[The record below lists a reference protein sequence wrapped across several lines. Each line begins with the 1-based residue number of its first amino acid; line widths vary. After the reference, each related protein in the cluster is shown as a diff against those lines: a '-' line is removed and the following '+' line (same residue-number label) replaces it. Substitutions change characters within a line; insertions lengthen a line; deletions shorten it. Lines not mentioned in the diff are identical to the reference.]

1 MKSGRYIGVMSG
13 TSLDGVDVVLAAI
26 DENMVAQQASLTWPI
41 PVSLKEDILSI
52 CRGQQLTLS
61 QLGQLDVRLGALFA
75 EAVLALMRKENLQP
89 QDVVAIGCHGQTVWH
104 EPTGDAPHTL
114 QIGDNNQIVA
124 KTGVTVVGIF
134 VAAILRWAGRVRRW
148 CQRSITRCWHIRLSA
163 VWCLISAELQ
173 TCRC

>member
-52 CRGQQLTLS
+52 CQGQQLTLS

-75 EAVLALMRKENLQP
+75 EAVLAKWDGDHAYQDERLTTASARRVLIEADVSREKRKQVI
-89 QDVVAIGCHGQTVWH
+89 D
-104 EPTGDAPHTL
+104 
-114 QIGDNNQIVA
+114 
-124 KTGVTVVGIF
+124 K
-134 VAAILRWAGRVRRW
+134 VAAVVILQGYLDAHGN
-148 CQRSITRCWHIRLSA
+148 T
-163 VWCLISAELQ
+163 
-173 TCRC
+173 